1 VRRNGSLFLGLAVLV
16 GALGHSAKPG
26 TSTLKKVA
34 EFDLPGPRGKRFDY
48 LTIAIVDHY
57 LLSAH
62 LAAKQIYV
70 IDLRTNKIVAT
81 VKDTPGVEGIEYVPE
96 LKKAYTSNA
105 YDNTIGV
112 VDMRQM
118 KAIKKVPTDAKPE
131 GSAYASPF
139 TNSTS
144 LTSEVKPKQS

>member
-1 VRRNGSLFLGLAVLV
+1 
-16 GALGHSAKPG
+16 
-26 TSTLKKVA
+26 
-34 EFDLPGPRGKRFDY
+34 
-48 LTIAIVDHY
+48 VDHY